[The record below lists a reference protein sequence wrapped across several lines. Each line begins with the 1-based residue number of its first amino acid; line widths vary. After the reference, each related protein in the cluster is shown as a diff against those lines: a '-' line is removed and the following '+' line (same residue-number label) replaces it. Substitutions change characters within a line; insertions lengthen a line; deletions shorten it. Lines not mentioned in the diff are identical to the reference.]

1 MFCRGF
7 SHNNLTYFIESCTDM
22 GKRTIDLKTED
33 TLYIGDAKVKLLKKS
48 GQLARICVEA
58 DNHIEIKH
66 ERMSASDSVT
76 ETQTH
81 GKHAL

>member
-1 MFCRGF
+1 
-7 SHNNLTYFIESCTDM
+7 M

-33 TLYIGDAKVKLLKKS
+33 TLYIGGAKVQLIKKS

-66 ERMSASDSVT
+66 KRMSASNPDV
-76 ETQTH
+76 ETQAH
-81 GKHAL
+81 GKHTL

>member
-1 MFCRGF
+1 
-7 SHNNLTYFIESCTDM
+7 M
-22 GKRTIDLKTED
+22 GKLILDLRQGD
-33 TLYIGDAKVKLLKKS
+33 VLNIGDAKVRLIKKS

-66 ERMSASDSVT
+66 KRMSASDSVT
-76 ETQTH
+76 ETQAH

>member
-1 MFCRGF
+1 
-7 SHNNLTYFIESCTDM
+7 M

-33 TLYIGDAKVKLLKKS
+33 TLYIGDVKVQLIKKS

-66 ERMSASDSVT
+66 ERMSASNPDE
-76 ETQTH
+76 ETQAH
-81 GKHAL
+81 GKHTL

>member
-1 MFCRGF
+1 
-7 SHNNLTYFIESCTDM
+7 M

-33 TLYIGDAKVKLLKKS
+33 TLYIGGAKVQLIKKS

-66 ERMSASDSVT
+66 ERMSASDSAT
-76 ETQTH
+76 ETQAH
-81 GKHAL
+81 GKHIIRLRQTTLS

>member
-1 MFCRGF
+1 
-7 SHNNLTYFIESCTDM
+7 M

-48 GQLARICVEA
+48 GQLARICIEA

-66 ERMSASDSVT
+66 ERMSASDSAT
-76 ETQTH
+76 ETQAH
-81 GKHAL
+81 GKYAI

>member
-1 MFCRGF
+1 
-7 SHNNLTYFIESCTDM
+7 M

-33 TLYIGDAKVKLLKKS
+33 MLYIGGAKVQLIKKS

-76 ETQTH
+76 ETQAH
-81 GKHAL
+81 GKHTL

>member
-1 MFCRGF
+1 
-7 SHNNLTYFIESCTDM
+7 M

-33 TLYIGDAKVKLLKKS
+33 TLYIGGAKVQLIKKS

-66 ERMSASDSVT
+66 ERISASDSAT
-76 ETQTH
+76 
-81 GKHAL
+81 

>member
-1 MFCRGF
+1 
-7 SHNNLTYFIESCTDM
+7 M
-22 GKRTIDLKTED
+22 GKRIIDLNTED
-33 TLYIGDAKVKLLKKS
+33 TLYIGDAKVKLIKKS

-76 ETQTH
+76 ETQAH
-81 GKHAL
+81 GKHTL

>member
-1 MFCRGF
+1 
-7 SHNNLTYFIESCTDM
+7 M
-22 GKRTIDLKTED
+22 GKRIIDLKTED
-33 TLYIGDAKVKLLKKS
+33 TLYIGDAKVKLIKKS

-76 ETQTH
+76 ETQAH
-81 GKHAL
+81 GKHTL